1 LALTEI
7 VKREDID
14 VSPARIDKR
23 ITEMLTQFGDQADSL
38 RPMFDTPQMRS
49 ALQNDLTQQAAL
61 DYIIAIGKGNDPAMA
76 IADSAAQVDISEES
90 AEVEDVNP
98 VEVVTV
104 EEIEHSAEADTEAES
119 ESSVESR

>member
-1 LALTEI
+1 
-7 VKREDID
+7 
-14 VSPARIDKR
+14 
-23 ITEMLTQFGDQADSL
+23 
-38 RPMFDTPQMRS
+38 MFDTPQMRS